1 MKIPWY
7 EYKFSGGFQWVV
19 VAVDGDVRRDV
30 RVFYRSNALD
40 KRIPDSCCTGRN
52 RRRTSRDVRHLIRLI
67 EIGFV
72 VVPGEAPT
80 PLRERGLFDGVRAF
94 LGRSIR
100 PVVHRPL
107 GKRRRVAIAT
117 ISQFRLGS
125 RVRYCGQRGHKPS
138 RFQTEPGRA
147 ACQS

>member
-1 MKIPWY
+1 M
-7 EYKFSGGFQWVV
+7 V

-80 PLRERGLFDGVRAF
+80 PLREESIRRRETVSRQVYPAGRSSNPRQFDGA
-94 LGRSIR
+94 
-100 PVVHRPL
+100 
-107 GKRRRVAIAT
+107 
-117 ISQFRLGS
+117 
-125 RVRYCGQRGHKPS
+125 
-138 RFQTEPGRA
+138 
-147 ACQS
+147 